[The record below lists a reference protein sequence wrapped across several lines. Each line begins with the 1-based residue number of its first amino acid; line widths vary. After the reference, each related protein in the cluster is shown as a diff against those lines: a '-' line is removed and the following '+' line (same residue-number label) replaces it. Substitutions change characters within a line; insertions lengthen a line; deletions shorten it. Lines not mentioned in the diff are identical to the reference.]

1 MNAAQAISY
10 IETVAPI
17 PAEQMS
23 RSMVKFM
30 RSCARLASG
39 SFPVDADGTV
49 AGYYDPEYSGV
60 RANVAQFQ
68 FAPVDCIPQSD
79 KLRALIWSKT
89 SDPFGSTL
97 DLI

>member
-10 IETVAPI
+10 IETAAAI
-17 PAEQMS
+17 PSEQMS
-23 RSMVKFM
+23 RAMIKFL
-30 RSCARLASG
+30 RSCARLASA

-60 RANVAQFQ
+60 RANVAQFR
-68 FAPVDCIPQSD
+68 FAPADATPQSA